1 MLKIN
6 IVIVTYNR
14 LNLLKEAVRAAVNQT
29 YKAHRIFIVDNC
41 STDGTDHFL
50 RNLEYDQITVT
61 RTSRNIGGA
70 GGFAEG
76 VRLCENSGDYDY
88 LMLIDDD
95 AILNLDCLEALASAI
110 NKHPNVPALS
120 TVVRTNGEIDTGH
133 RQRFAPRLLA
143 RLSNVPREEYE
154 QDYFVCDVATF
165 CGIAIKNP
173 IIKRIGLPKADFF
186 IWNDDVEYSVRI
198 DQFGGILNVNN
209 ACLNHKT
216 TAAPPTKMLSW
227 KSYYGYR
234 NLLAITRRHMTPI
247 ATMYQIVRITAYAFL
262 FWAKRQKV
270 NGENALSVCFAAI
283 KDGLADNLG
292 INSTFMPKSK

>member
-14 LNLLKEAVRAAVNQT
+14 LNLLKEAVSAAVNQT
-29 YKAHRIFIVDNC
+29 YKAHKIFIVDNC
-41 STDGTDHFL
+41 STDGTDDFL
-50 RNLEYDQITVT
+50 RSLEHDQITVT
-61 RTSRNIGGA
+61 RTQRNIGGA

-76 VRLCENSGDYDY
+76 VRLCENSGNYDY

-95 AILNLDCLEALASAI
+95 AILSLDCLEALASAI
-110 NKHPNVPALS
+110 DKHPSVPAFS

-143 RLSNVPREEYE
+143 RLSNVPKEEFE
-154 QDYFVCDVATF
+154 HDYFVCDVATF
-165 CGIAIKNP
+165 CGIAIKNSV
-173 IIKRIGLPKADFF
+173 IKKIGLPDADFF

-198 DQFGGILNVNN
+198 DQFGGILNVND

-216 TAAPPTKMLSW
+216 TAAPPKEMLSW

-247 ATMYQIVRITAYAFL
+247 ATVYQIARITAYAIL
-262 FWAKRQKV
+262 FWVKGQKV
-270 NGENALSVCFAAI
+270 NGKNAISVCFAAI

-292 INSTFMPKSK
+292 PNSTFMPKSK